1 VRSGSPI
8 HRRSPGLL
16 LATSLALILALAA
29 PIVADDDVEIRIV
42 RPRSHAMAIGP
53 TKVQVLVTVPDG
65 AAVERVEFRVDG
77 RGLATLTSAPWI
89 VEWDAGNGSIA
100 HTIEALLHTT
110 DGRTARSTIRTS
122 ALVVNE
128 VERVDL
134 VNLYL
139 VVRDRGGQYVTDLG
153 RDDFRVFENRRPQ
166 TINRFSTTHK
176 PLRVGIVL
184 DTSATMRG
192 EKLEKAKKSAH
203 QFLDILKEGD
213 EGLVVTFADSVRVA
227 QELTTDTGSL
237 SAAIENA
244 VAGGGTALYDAVWRA
259 SRMLEG
265 FDGRRV
271 LVLLSDGRD
280 EAANGLEPGSLHT
293 LEEAIDQTLRSE
305 AMVFAIGLGSNLRK
319 EYIRRWGNL
328 NGLSNLDA
336 NVTLLDVL
344 ESMADATG
352 GRTVLASGAGRL
364 RKAFGDIASDL
375 RHQYSLAYVSSDPGA
390 DGKWRK
396 VEVLPRDE
404 RFEVVTRKGY
414 YAARPDR

>member
-1 VRSGSPI
+1 VRSESPD
-8 HRRSPGLL
+8 HRRSTGLL
-16 LATSLALILALAA
+16 LATTLALLLALAT
-29 PIVADDDVEIRIV
+29 PIVAQDEVEIRIV
-42 RPRSHAMAIGP
+42 RPRNHAMAIGA
-53 TKVQVLVTVPDG
+53 TTVQVLVTVPDG
-65 AAVERVEFRVDG
+65 AAIERVEFRVDG
-77 RGLATLTSAPWI
+77 RALATLTSAPWI
-89 VEWDAGNGSIA
+89 VEWDAGNGSAA
-100 HTIEALLHTT
+100 HQIEALLHTT

-166 TINRFSTTHK
+166 TVDRFSTNHK

-203 QFLDILKEGD
+203 QFLDILEEGD

-227 QELTTDTGSL
+227 QELTTDTGPL

-244 VAGGGTALYDAVWRA
+244 VAGGGTALYDAVWRT

-319 EYIRRWGNL
+319 EYIRRWGTL

-375 RHQYSLAYVSSDPGA
+375 RHQYSLAYVSSDPEA

-404 RFEVVTRKGY
+404 QLEVVTRKGY
-414 YAARPDR
+414 YAARPDK